1 MDLFVNSLIAIT
13 SIVNPLGAVPLFL
26 ALTPTYNQKERDRTS
41 LYTSIYSVLILV
53 GFFIAGSTILS
64 FFGISLQAVRIA
76 GGIIILNS
84 GFSLLNGSFE
94 QSRAVN
100 DKVKEEALLRA
111 DISFTPMAMP
121 MLAGP
126 GSISFLIS
134 AFAEHESWISRGWI
148 GLAIVVTGVIIY
160 LILRSSAYLN
170 RILGETGLKVISRIM
185 GFLVMAIGT
194 QYIIAGIYQLVNDLN
209 IG

>member
-1 MDLFVNSLIAIT
+1 MDLFVNSLIALV

-26 ALTPTYNQKERDRTS
+26 ALTPTYTQKDRS
-41 LYTSIYSVLILV
+41 RSARQTSIYSVLILG
-53 GFFIAGSTILS
+53 GFFLAGAAILG

-84 GFSLLNGSFE
+84 GFSLLNGRFE

-100 DKVKEEALLRA
+100 EKVKEEALHRA

-121 MLAGP
+121 MLSGP

-134 AFAEHESWISRGWI
+134 AFAEHQNWVSRGWI
-148 GLAIVVTGVIIY
+148 GLAIIVTGIIIY
-160 LILRSSAYLN
+160 LILRSSAYLH
-170 RILGETGLKVISRIM
+170 RMMGETGLKVISRIM

-194 QYIIAGIYQLVNDLN
+194 QYIIAGIYQLINDLN
-209 IG
+209 